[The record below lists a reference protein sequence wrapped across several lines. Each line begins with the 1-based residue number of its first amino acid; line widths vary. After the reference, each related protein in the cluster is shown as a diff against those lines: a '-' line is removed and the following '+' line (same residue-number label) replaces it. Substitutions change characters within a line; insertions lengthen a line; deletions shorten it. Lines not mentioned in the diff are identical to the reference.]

1 MGRSEGR
8 RRPQA
13 TRRSERKGFAIA
25 TAGVLGL
32 LACAGLYRQVLGA
45 GPAAAIGG
53 PFTLAD
59 SEGRPR
65 SDTSFHGRY
74 VLLFFGY
81 THCADV
87 CPRTLT
93 EMSEALDQFDPD
105 ARRVQPVFI
114 TIDPARD
121 TPDRLRHY
129 ITGFS
134 AHLVGLTGT
143 TRQLD
148 AVERLFHVVVEP
160 DRAGGRDDFDH
171 SAVIY
176 LLDPQGNFLAPI
188 PAEASRAVMQSTL
201 HRLVT

>member
-1 MGRSEGR
+1 M
-8 RRPQA
+8 
-13 TRRSERKGFAIA
+13 RSERKGLAIA

-32 LACAGLYRQVLGA
+32 LACAGLFRQVLGP
-45 GPAAAIGG
+45 GPSAAIGG

-59 SEGRPR
+59 SEGRLR
-65 SDTSFHGRY
+65 SDTSFRGRY

-81 THCADV
+81 TNCADV

-121 TPDRLRHY
+121 TPERLRRY
-129 ITGFS
+129 IAGFS
-134 AHLVGLTGT
+134 THLVGLTGT

-160 DRAGGRDDFDH
+160 DPAGGREDLDH

-188 PAEASRAVMQSTL
+188 PAEAGRAFMQSTL